1 LLSVSRSVRDEN
13 ANTNVLAGVAP
24 RYDCKSMRLPKTGQK
39 VALAAYFVLG
49 LLAAPF
55 GALAEDEER
64 ETAAWSTTGLVL
76 GIKAGAGVGA
86 PFNDLGATFVGEVEL
101 GYALPL
107 PEPIGR
113 SFELFTAGAYLAP
126 SSDGASGMPDPR
138 LPGDGTFRYEVTQ
151 QAVVLTAGLRYR
163 LSLADD
169 TIAPYIAA
177 GGRMYLMR
185 TKIEGEVAG
194 QSLGTTE
201 ETASAFGLHAAAGV
215 DFRLGPGAV
224 LAEAQLGYAGL
235 DGYVMRDT
243 NFGALV
249 LLVGYRFMPMER
261 RASSRPERTAPPD
274 PAAEDESA
282 PEPAPATAAPVPV
295 EPAPSPEPEATPIP
309 SPEPVGTAAP
319 TAAAAAATAE
329 PVKGQGQIQGNIRA
343 FDGTP
348 LQATVTVYPGNHK
361 ASTNAE
367 GAFELNLKPGRYTIR
382 LRAYGYNSQ
391 NRAVVVHE
399 NGVTVL
405 NAELRKKK

>member
-1 LLSVSRSVRDEN
+1 MRDEN
-13 ANTNVLAGVAP
+13 AHTKVLATAAA
-24 RYDCKSMRLPKTGQK
+24 RYDCKSMRLLKAGEK
-39 VALAAYFVLG
+39 VGLAAYFVLG
-49 LLAAPF
+49 LLAAPC
-55 GALAEDEER
+55 GAMAQDQQQ

-76 GIKAGAGVGA
+76 GVKAGAGIGA
-86 PFNDLGATFVGEVEL
+86 PFNELGATFVGEIEL

-107 PEPIGR
+107 PEPVGR

-126 SSDGASGMPDPR
+126 SSEGESGMPDSR

-151 QAVVLTAGLRYR
+151 QAIVLTLGARYR

-185 TKIEGEVAG
+185 TRIEGEVSG

-201 ETASAFGLHAAAGV
+201 ETASAFGLHAAGGV

-235 DGYVMRDT
+235 DSYVMRDT

-261 RASSRPERTAPPD
+261 RTSSRPETVAP
-274 PAAEDESA
+274 
-282 PEPAPATAAPVPV
+282 PEPAVEASPEPALPPAVESMA
-295 EPAPSPEPEATPIP
+295 EPAPSPEPQATPAP
-309 SPEPVGTAAP
+309 ATEADPAALATTAPVEPAQG
-319 TAAAAAATAE
+319 E
-329 PVKGQGQIQGNIRA
+329 GQIQGNIRA
-343 FDGTP
+343 FDGSP

-367 GAFELNLKPGRYTIR
+367 GGFELNLKPGRYTIR

>member
-1 LLSVSRSVRDEN
+1 MRDEN

-24 RYDCKSMRLPKTGQK
+24 RYDCKSMRLLKAGEE

-49 LLAAPF
+49 LLAAPS
-55 GALAEDEER
+55 GALAQDEEP

-76 GIKAGAGVGA
+76 GVKAGAGIGA
-86 PFNDLGATFVGEVEL
+86 PFNELGATFVGEVEL

-126 SSDGASGMPDPR
+126 SSEGTSGMPDPR

-151 QAVVLTAGLRYR
+151 QAVVLTAGIRFR

-169 TIAPYIAA
+169 TIAPYIAG

-185 TKIEGEVAG
+185 TKIEGEVSG

-201 ETASAFGLHAAAGV
+201 ETASAFGLHAAGGV

-261 RASSRPERTAPPD
+261 HASSRPERTAPPE
-274 PAAEDESA
+274 PAVEAEGA
-282 PEPAPATAAPVPV
+282 AEPAPAAATPPPAEPAAEATPAPSTEPAEIAAPVAAAV
-295 EPAPSPEPEATPIP
+295 
-309 SPEPVGTAAP
+309 AAP
-319 TAAAAAATAE
+319 VAPE
-329 PVKGQGQIQGNIRA
+329 QGQGQIQGNIRA

-361 ASTNAE
+361 ASTNAQ

-405 NAELRKKK
+405 NAELRKKR